1 MQDACAFS
9 TTCDKSGSWNR
20 FSAQGIEDIEH
31 DDTVGF
37 QVITTD
43 DIDDYGIKKVI
54 EKIRQRIGDKPVYLR
69 YVKA

>member
-1 MQDACAFS
+1 M
-9 TTCDKSGSWNR
+9 K
-20 FSAQGIEDIEH
+20 GIEDIEH

-43 DIDDYGIKKVI
+43 DIDDYGIRKII

-69 YVKA
+69 FAQTLLSYLYGD

>member
-1 MQDACAFS
+1 M
-9 TTCDKSGSWNR
+9 
-20 FSAQGIEDIEH
+20 EDIEH

-37 QVITTD
+37 QVISTE

-69 YVKA
+69 CDKSVPVLLQDLIMSLTVWILT